1 VLCDA
6 TVAFLPRLERSFGR
20 VKAFVVEHSEQLK
33 LQNKKALVDIFESK
47 DMQSNPMS
55 CFCALFLKRYLH
67 RLSGQQIAGVEGWE
81 RDLWVSETE
90 LVEKFLQMLQRRE
103 ADLKMLGASSVE
115 QLFSGHNK
123 KTDLDLRFRYDFI
136 RRLWSQLSVSDQER
150 VRQVLEPFVHK
161 VEQMP
166 AKSVHDSKL
175 LAGETGISC
184 HAQGYRKVCGS
195 CTGIVWTQNR
205 GSCDFPSR
213 ARSGCIHAGHGVSRL
228 FVLQRRVVRHCNWAR
243 QESPTGWF

>member
-1 VLCDA
+1 MRRDGGFSA
-6 TVAFLPRLERSFGR
+6 PTGAKFWR

-136 RRLWSQLSVSDQER
+136 RRHVESVSAVSDQEQVKAG
-150 VRQVLEPFVHK
+150 VRAFGAEGGANAC
-161 VEQMP
+161 E
-166 AKSVHDSKL
+166 D
-175 LAGETGISC
+175 C
-184 HAQGYRKVCGS
+184 
-195 CTGIVWTQNR
+195 
-205 GSCDFPSR
+205 
-213 ARSGCIHAGHGVSRL
+213 SRL
-228 FVLQRRVVRHCNWAR
+228 PSCISGRDCFRESAAAPKASQELAAVVW
-243 QESPTGWF
+243 EY